1 MGEQF
6 LPKARKSPPTSLM
19 SLRDLHIIETPGEPV
34 SVLTLPK
41 ASESHLLLS
50 LSLSKASALPASAG
64 SSVLGCR
71 GEACL
76 DGVRGCHLPLWDC
89 PPCRSFSSSPSTL
102 ALRITAG
109 VENKPVPGMS
119 AFRRLKGKE
128 LAFKTN
134 LVSK

>member
-34 SVLTLPK
+34 SVLSPK
-41 ASESHLLLS
+41 PQRAISSS

-76 DGVRGCHLPLWDC
+76 DGVRGCHLHLWDC

-128 LAFKTN
+128 LVFKTN

>member
-34 SVLTLPK
+34 SVLSPK
-41 ASESHLLLS
+41 PQRAISS
-50 LSLSKASALPASAG
+50 SLSKASALPASAG

-76 DGVRGCHLPLWDC
+76 DGVRGSHLHLWDC
-89 PPCRSFSSSPSTL
+89 PPCSSPPPHTSF
-102 ALRITAG
+102 
-109 VENKPVPGMS
+109 ENYCRSRNTPVPGIS
-119 AFRRLKGKE
+119 AFRRLQGKE
-128 LAFKTN
+128 LAFKAN
-134 LVSK
+134 LVSR

>member
-19 SLRDLHIIETPGEPV
+19 SLCDLHIIETPGEPV
-34 SVLTLPK
+34 SVLSPK
-41 ASESHLLLS
+41 PQRAIAS
-50 LSLSKASALPASAG
+50 SLSKASALPASAG

-76 DGVRGCHLPLWDC
+76 DGVRGSHLHLWDC
-89 PPCRSFSSSPSTL
+89 PPCSSFSLSPLPPTSF
-102 ALRITAG
+102 
-109 VENKPVPGMS
+109 ENYCRSRNTPVPGIS
-119 AFRRLKGKE
+119 AFRRLQGKE

-134 LVSK
+134 LVSR